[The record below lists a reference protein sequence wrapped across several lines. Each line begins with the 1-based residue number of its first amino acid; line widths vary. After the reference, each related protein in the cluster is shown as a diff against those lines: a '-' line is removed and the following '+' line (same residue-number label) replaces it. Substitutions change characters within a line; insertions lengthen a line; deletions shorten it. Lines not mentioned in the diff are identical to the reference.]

1 MSKTRIVLPIEG
13 MTCASCAATVQEA
26 LAGAGGVTSAGVN
39 FATNKAAIEYDDAQT
54 NVSQLIR
61 TVREAGYNC
70 GKASVTFGIVDLH
83 YAPSVTPLEQSL
95 AKVNGVIRAVANQAT
110 ETATVDY
117 VPGVVSAEDLEQAV
131 TAAGFDVA
139 APIAAEDPL
148 ERERIARGR
157 EIRTLTWKFVVAAVV
172 TVVAMLG
179 SMLLMADR
187 PMGEN
192 GTMKQVDLLGRLL
205 MPLAVAL
212 RDWIAGQ
219 GWVFDLN
226 WIKWGLAGLTLPVI
240 VWSGQQFYKGTWSG
254 FRHRTADMN
263 TLIGVGTGA
272 AYVYSLF
279 ATAVPSLFLRAG
291 LPADVYYE
299 AVAAIIALVLLG
311 RLFEARAKGR
321 TSEAI
326 RRLAALRSKTAR
338 VIRDGQETEIPVEA
352 VVVGDL
358 VIVKP
363 GEKLPVDGIVTEGA
377 SAVNEAML
385 TGEPMPVGKKPGDEV
400 IGATLNT
407 TGSITFRATRVGKE
421 TALGQ
426 IVQLVEDAQATKAPI
441 QKLADRVAGVFV
453 PIVIA
458 IAIAAFVGWF
468 DLGPSPDA
476 RALVFAI
483 VAFVTVLIIAC
494 PCALGLATPTAIL
507 VGTGRAAEYGI
518 LIRSGE
524 ALERLANARTVLLDK
539 TGTITE
545 GKPTVTHIVTAK
557 KPDGTPISP
566 ADVLKWAASVE
577 QRSEHPL
584 AVAIMKAAQDKEVT
598 LLPVEKFAAMEGRGV
613 RGTVDRRIIEV
624 ISLRHAR
631 ERSLELG
638 SLGGDADRLAA
649 QGRSPVIVV
658 VNNTVYAVI
667 AISDPIK
674 PTSKT
679 AIELL
684 KQRGIPVIMV
694 SGDSKKGAQAV
705 ASEVGIDEVIAEVL
719 PSQKADL
726 VRKLQRQNGGGVGG
740 AGGAHIVM
748 VGDGINDA
756 PALAQADVGIAIGT
770 GTDIAMEASDVT
782 LIRGDLRAVF
792 TAIELSRRTMR
803 TIRWNLIWAFGYNV
817 LLIPVAAGVL
827 YPVTGWLLS
836 PVLASAAMAWSSLSV
851 VLNSLTLR
859 TFKTRGMASNAV
871 LPQN

>member
-1 MSKTRIVLPIEG
+1 MSKSRIVLPIEG

-26 LAGAGGVTSAGVN
+26 LTGATGVTSSGVN
-39 FATNKAAIEYDDAQT
+39 FATNKAAIEYDAAQT
-54 NVSQLIR
+54 NVAQLIK

-95 AKVNGVIRAVANQAT
+95 SRVLGVIRAVANQAT

-117 VPGVVSAEDLEQAV
+117 VPGVVSAEDLEKAV
-131 TAAGFDVA
+131 GAAGFEVSD
-139 APIAAEDPL
+139 PIAAEDPL
-148 ERERIARGR
+148 ERERIARSR
-157 EIRTLTWKFVVAAVV
+157 EIRTLTWKFVAAAAV
-172 TVVAMLG
+172 TIVAMIG

-205 MPLAVAL
+205 MPAAVWL
-212 RDWIAGQ
+212 RDWVAGQ
-219 GWVFDLN
+219 GWGGMLDLN
-226 WIKWGLAGLTLPVI
+226 WIKWGLAVVTLPV
-240 VWSGQQFYKGTWSG
+240 VAWSGQQFYKGTWSG
-254 FRHRTADMN
+254 IRHRTADMN

-272 AYVYSLF
+272 AYVYSLI
-279 ATAVPSLFLRAG
+279 ATAAPGIFLRAG

-299 AVAAIIALVLLG
+299 AVTAIIALVLLG
-311 RLFEARAKGR
+311 RLLEARAKGR

-326 RRLAALRSKTAR
+326 RRLATLRAKAAHVVR
-338 VIRDGQETEIPVEA
+338 ERQEIDIPVEA

-363 GEKLPVDGIVTEGA
+363 GEKVPVDGIVTEGA
-377 SAVNEAML
+377 SAVNESML
-385 TGEPMPVGKKPGDEV
+385 TGEPIPVGKKPGDEV
-400 IGATLNT
+400 IGGTLNT

-441 QKLADRVAGVFV
+441 QRLADRVAGLFV

-458 IAIAAFVGWF
+458 IAIAAFVAWF
-468 DLGPSPDA
+468 DLGPGPEA
-476 RALVFAI
+476 RALVFAT

-507 VGTGRAAEYGI
+507 VGTGRAAEFGI

-524 ALERLANARTVLLDK
+524 ALERLAKVRTVLLDK

-584 AVAIMKAAQDKEVT
+584 ALAILKAAQDKQVS

-649 QGRSPVIVV
+649 QGRSPVICV

-684 KQRGIPVIMV
+684 KRRGIPVIMV
-694 SGDSKKGAQAV
+694 SGDSKKGAEAV
-705 ASEVGIDEVIAEVL
+705 AAEVGIDEVIAEVL

-726 VRKLQRQNGGGVGG
+726 VKKLQRQG
-740 AGGAHIVM
+740 GGAHVVM

-792 TAIELSRRTMR
+792 TAIELARRTMR
-803 TIRWNLIWAFGYNV
+803 TIRWNLIWAFGYNA
-817 LLIPVAAGVL
+817 LLIPVAAGAL

-836 PVLASAAMAWSSLSV
+836 PILASAAMAWSSLSV

-859 TFKTRGMASNAV
+859 AFKPRGAASHAL

>member
-1 MSKTRIVLPIEG
+1 MSKARIILPSEG

-26 LAGAGGVTSAGVN
+26 LAGATGVTSAGVN
-39 FATNKAAIEYDDAQT
+39 FATNKAAIEYDGVQT
-54 NVSQLIR
+54 NVGQLIK

-70 GKASVTFGIVDLH
+70 GKASVTFGIKELH
-83 YAPSVTPLEQSL
+83 YAPSVAPLEQAL
-95 AKVNGVIRAVANQAT
+95 ARVNGVIRAVANQAT

-117 VPGVVSAEDLEQAV
+117 IPGVVVASDLERAV
-131 TAAGFDVA
+131 TSAGFEVA
-139 APIAAEDPL
+139 EPIAAEDPI
-148 ERERIARGR
+148 ERERIARAR
-157 EIRTLTWKFVVAAVV
+157 EIKTLTWKFVVAAVV
-172 TVVAMLG
+172 AVVAMVG
-179 SMLLMADR
+179 SMLLMADH
-187 PMGEN
+187 PMGEMA
-192 GTMKQVDLLGRLL
+192 TMKGVDLVGRLL
-205 MPLAVAL
+205 MPAAVAL
-212 RDWIAGQ
+212 RDAIAGQ
-219 GWVFDLN
+219 GWILDLN
-226 WIKWGLAGLTLPVI
+226 LIKWGLAVVTLPVV
-240 VWSGQQFYKGTWSG
+240 VWSGRQFYKGTWSG

-272 AYVYSLF
+272 AYVYSLV
-279 ATAVPSLFLRAG
+279 ATANPSFFLRAN

-311 RLFEARAKGR
+311 RLLEARAKGR

-326 RRLAALRSKTAR
+326 RRLAALRAKLAH
-338 VIRDGQETEIPVEA
+338 VLRDGHEIELPVEE
-352 VVVGDL
+352 VVVGDQL
-358 VIVKP
+358 VVKP
-363 GEKLPVDGIVTEGA
+363 GEKVPVDGVVTEGA
-377 SAVNEAML
+377 SAVNESML
-385 TGEPMPVGKKPGDEV
+385 TGEPMPVAKKPGDEV
-400 IGATLNT
+400 IGGTLNT
-407 TGSITFRATRVGKE
+407 TGSITFRATRVGRE

-426 IVQLVEDAQATKAPI
+426 IVQLVEEAQATKAPI

-458 IAIAAFVGWF
+458 LAIAAFVAWF
-468 DLGPSPDA
+468 DFGPAPQA
-476 RALVFAI
+476 RALVYAT

-507 VGTGRAAEYGI
+507 VGTGKAAEYGI

-524 ALERLANARTVLLDK
+524 ALERLAKARRVLLDK

-584 AVAIMKAAQDKEVT
+584 AHAILKAAQDKQVS

-638 SLGGDADRLAA
+638 SLGTDADRLAA

-674 PTSKT
+674 PTSKA

-684 KQRGIPVIMV
+684 KRKGLAVVMV
-694 SGDSKKGAQAV
+694 SGDSRKGAEAV
-705 ASEVGIDEVIAEVL
+705 AAEVGIDEVIAEVL

-726 VRKLQRQNGGGVGG
+726 VKKLQRQSG
-740 AGGAHIVM
+740 AGDIVM

-756 PALAQADVGIAIGT
+756 PALAQANVGIAIGT

-782 LIRGDLRAVF
+782 LIRGDLRAVYI
-792 TAIELSRRTMR
+792 AIELARRTMR

-851 VLNSLTLR
+851 VLNSLTLKA
-859 TFKTRGMASNAV
+859 FKPRGAGSHAL

>member
-1 MSKTRIVLPIEG
+1 
-13 MTCASCAATVQEA
+13 
-26 LAGAGGVTSAGVN
+26 
-39 FATNKAAIEYDDAQT
+39 
-54 NVSQLIR
+54 
-61 TVREAGYNC
+61 
-70 GKASVTFGIVDLH
+70 
-83 YAPSVTPLEQSL
+83 
-95 AKVNGVIRAVANQAT
+95 
-110 ETATVDY
+110 
-117 VPGVVSAEDLEQAV
+117 
-131 TAAGFDVA
+131 
-139 APIAAEDPL
+139 
-148 ERERIARGR
+148 
-157 EIRTLTWKFVVAAVV
+157 
-172 TVVAMLG
+172 
-179 SMLLMADR
+179 
-187 PMGEN
+187 
-192 GTMKQVDLLGRLL
+192 
-205 MPLAVAL
+205 
-212 RDWIAGQ
+212 
-219 GWVFDLN
+219 
-226 WIKWGLAGLTLPVI
+226 
-240 VWSGQQFYKGTWSG
+240 
-254 FRHRTADMN
+254 
-263 TLIGVGTGA
+263 
-272 AYVYSLF
+272 
-279 ATAVPSLFLRAG
+279 
-291 LPADVYYE
+291 
-299 AVAAIIALVLLG
+299 
-311 RLFEARAKGR
+311 
-321 TSEAI
+321 
-326 RRLAALRSKTAR
+326 
-338 VIRDGQETEIPVEA
+338 
-352 VVVGDL
+352 
-358 VIVKP
+358 
-363 GEKLPVDGIVTEGA
+363 
-377 SAVNEAML
+377 
-385 TGEPMPVGKKPGDEV
+385 
-400 IGATLNT
+400 
-407 TGSITFRATRVGKE
+407 VGKE

-458 IAIAAFVGWF
+458 LALVAFVAWF
-468 DLGPSPDA
+468 DLGPVPQV
-476 RALVFAI
+476 RALVYAM

-507 VGTGRAAEYGI
+507 VGTGKAAEYGI

-584 AVAIMKAAQDKEVT
+584 AVAILKAAQDKQVSV
-598 LLPVEKFAAMEGRGV
+598 LPVEKFAAMEGRGV

-638 SLGGDADRLAA
+638 SLGADADRLAT

-674 PTSKT
+674 ATSKA

-684 KQRGIPVIMV
+684 KKRGIPVIMV
-694 SGDSKKGAQAV
+694 SGDSKSGAQAV
-705 ASEVGIDEVIAEVL
+705 AAEVGIDEVMAEVL

-726 VRKLQRQNGGGVGG
+726 VKKLQRQEGG
-740 AGGAHIVM
+740 IVM

-756 PALAQADVGIAIGT
+756 PALAQADVGVAIGT

-782 LIRGDLRAVF
+782 LIRGDLSAVF
-792 TAIELSRRTMR
+792 TAIELARRTMR

-817 LLIPVAAGVL
+817 LLIPLAAGAL

-859 TFKTRGMASNAV
+859 SFKPRGVVSHAL

>member
-1 MSKTRIVLPIEG
+1 MSKARIILPIEG

-26 LAGAGGVTSAGVN
+26 LAGASGVASAGVN
-39 FATNKAAIEYDDAQT
+39 FATNKAAIEYDSAQT
-54 NVSQLIR
+54 NVAQLIR

-83 YAPSVTPLEQSL
+83 YAPSVAPLEKSL
-95 AKVNGVIRAVANQAT
+95 SLVNGVIRAVANQAT

-117 VPGVVSAEDLEQAV
+117 IPGVVSADDLEQAV
-131 TAAGFDVA
+131 SAAGFEVA

-148 ERERIARGR
+148 ERERIARSR
-157 EIRTLTWKFVVAAVV
+157 EIRTLTWKFVAAAVV
-172 TVVAMLG
+172 AVIAMLG
-179 SMLLMADR
+179 AMVLMADR

-192 GTMKQVDLLGRLL
+192 GTMKQVDLLGRAL
-205 MPLAVAL
+205 MPLAIAL

-219 GWVFDLN
+219 AWSIDLDWV
-226 WIKWGLAGLTLPVI
+226 KWGLAIITLPVV

-254 FRHRTADMN
+254 IRHRTADMN
-263 TLIGVGTGA
+263 TLIGVGTAA
-272 AYVYSLF
+272 AYLYSLV
-279 ATAVPSLFLRAG
+279 ATAAPGLFLRAG

-311 RLFEARAKGR
+311 RLLEARAKGR

-326 RRLAALRSKTAR
+326 RRLATLRAKTAH
-338 VIRDGQETEIPVEA
+338 ILRDGKETEIAVEA
-352 VVVGDL
+352 VAVGDL

-363 GEKLPVDGIVTEGA
+363 GEKVPVDGLVTEGA
-377 SAVNEAML
+377 SAVNESML
-385 TGEPMPVGKKPGDEV
+385 TGEPIPVGKKPGDEV
-400 IGATLNT
+400 IGGTINT

-426 IVQLVEDAQATKAPI
+426 IVQLVEDAQSTKAPI
-441 QKLADRVAGVFV
+441 QKVADRVAGVFV

-458 IAIAAFVGWF
+458 IALAAFVGWF
-468 DLGPSPDA
+468 DLGPEPEA

-507 VGTGRAAEYGI
+507 VGTGKAAEYGI

-524 ALERLANARTVLLDK
+524 ALQRLATVKTVLLDK

-584 AVAIMKAAQDKEVT
+584 AAAILRAAQDKQVS
-598 LLPVEKFAAMEGRGV
+598 LLAVEKFAAMEGRGV

-649 QGRSPVIVV
+649 QGRSPVICV

-684 KQRGIPVIMV
+684 KKRGIAVIMV
-694 SGDSKKGAQAV
+694 SGDSKKGARAV
-705 ASEVGIDEVIAEVL
+705 ASEVGIDDVIAEVL

-726 VRKLQRQNGGGVGG
+726 VKKQQRQGGG
-740 AGGAHIVM
+740 IVM

-782 LIRGDLRAVF
+782 LIRGDLRAVYA
-792 TAIELSRRTMR
+792 AIELARRTMR
-803 TIRWNLIWAFGYNV
+803 TIRWNLIWAFGYNIV
-817 LLIPVAAGVL
+817 LIPVAAGVL

-851 VLNSLTLR
+851 VLNSLLLR
-859 TFKTRGMASNAV
+859 GFKPSGLATHAI

>member
-1 MSKTRIVLPIEG
+1 MPDMSKTRIILPIEG

-26 LAGAGGVTSAGVN
+26 LAGATGVTSAGVN
-39 FATNKAAIEYDDAQT
+39 FATNKAAIEYDAAQT
-54 NVSQLIR
+54 SVGQLIK

-70 GKASVTFGIVDLH
+70 GKATVTFGIVDLH
-83 YAPSVTPLEQSL
+83 YAPSVAPLEQSL
-95 AKVNGVIRAVANQAT
+95 SRVNGVIRAVANQAT

-117 VPGVVSAEDLEQAV
+117 IPGVVSAEDLEKAV
-131 TAAGFDVA
+131 VAAGFEVA

-148 ERERIARGR
+148 ERERIARSR
-157 EIRTLTWKFVVAAVV
+157 EIRTLTWKFVVAAAV
-172 TVVAMLG
+172 TIIAMIG

-187 PMGEN
+187 PNE
-192 GTMKQVDLLGRLL
+192 TMKQVDLLGRLL
-205 MPLAVAL
+205 MPAAVSL
-212 RDWIAGQ
+212 RDWVAGQ
-219 GWVFDLN
+219 GWVLDLG
-226 WIKWGLAGLTLPVI
+226 WIKWGLAIIALPVI
-240 VWSGQQFYKGTWSG
+240 VWSGRQFYKGTWSG

-272 AYVYSLF
+272 AYLYSLV
-279 ATAVPSLFLRAG
+279 ATAAPGIFLRAG
-291 LPADVYYE
+291 LRDDVYYE

-311 RLFEARAKGR
+311 RLLEARAKGR

-326 RRLAALRSKTAR
+326 RRLAALRAKSAH
-338 VIRDGQETEIPVEA
+338 VLRDRQETDVPVEA

-363 GEKLPVDGIVTEGA
+363 GEKLPVDGVVTEGA
-377 SAVNEAML
+377 SAVNESML
-385 TGEPMPVGKKPGDEV
+385 TGEPMPVAKKPGDEV
-400 IGATLNT
+400 IGGTLNT

-458 IAIAAFVGWF
+458 LAIAAFIGWF
-468 DLGPSPDA
+468 DLGPMPQE
-476 RALVFAI
+476 RALVFAT

-524 ALERLANARTVLLDK
+524 ALERLANVRTVLLDK

-584 AVAIMKAAQDKEVT
+584 ALAILKAAQDKQVS
-598 LLPVEKFAAMEGRGV
+598 LLGVEKFAAMEGRGV

-638 SLGGDADRLAA
+638 TLGADADRLAA
-649 QGRSPVIVV
+649 QGRSPVICV

-679 AIELL
+679 AIDLL
-684 KQRGIPVIMV
+684 KRRGIPVVMV
-694 SGDSKKGAQAV
+694 SGDSRKGAEAV
-705 ASEVGIDEVIAEVL
+705 AAEVGIDEVIAEVL

-726 VRKLQRQNGGGVGG
+726 VKKLQRQGGGG
-740 AGGAHIVM
+740 HIVM

-756 PALAQADVGIAIGT
+756 PALAQAHVGIAIGT

-782 LIRGDLRAVF
+782 LIRGDLRAVY
-792 TAIELSRRTMR
+792 TAIELARRTMR

-859 TFKTRGMASNAV
+859 AFKTPGAATHA
-871 LPQN
+871 LFPQN

>member
-13 MTCASCAATVQEA
+13 MTCASCAATVQKA
-26 LAGAGGVTSAGVN
+26 LVGAPGVSSAGVN
-39 FATNKAAIEYDDAQT
+39 FATNKAAIDYDEAQT
-54 NVSQLIR
+54 SVAQLI
-61 TVREAGYNC
+61 TAVRDAGYNC
-70 GKASVTFGIVDLH
+70 GKASVTFGISDLH
-83 YAPSVTPLEQSL
+83 YAPSVAVLEQGL
-95 AKVNGVIRAVANQAT
+95 ARVPGVVRAVANQAT
-110 ETATVDY
+110 ETATVEY
-117 VPGVVSAEDLEQAV
+117 VPGMV
-131 TAAGFDVA
+131 TAADLERAVTEAGFAVA
-139 APIAAEDPL
+139 EPIAAEDPI
-148 ERERIARGR
+148 ERERIARSR
-157 EIRTLTWKFVVAAVV
+157 EIRTLTWKFVLAAVV
-172 TVVAMLG
+172 TIVTMLG

-187 PMGEN
+187 PMGAH
-192 GTMKQVDLLGRLL
+192 GTMKQVDLMGRLL
-205 MPLAVAL
+205 MPLAVTV
-212 RDWIAGQ
+212 RDWIGGQ
-219 GWVFDLN
+219 GWVLN
-226 WIKWGLAGLTLPVI
+226 LEWVKWGLALVTLPV
-240 VWSGQQFYKGTWSG
+240 VLWSGQQFYKGTWSG

-272 AYVYSLF
+272 AYLYSLG
-279 ATAVPSLFLRAG
+279 ATAAGGFFLNAG

-311 RLFEARAKGR
+311 RLLEARAKGR

-326 RRLAALRSKTAR
+326 RQLATLRAKTAH
-338 VIRDGQETEIPVEA
+338 VIRDGQETDIPVEE

-363 GEKLPVDGIVTEGA
+363 GEKIPVDGVVIEGA
-377 SAVNEAML
+377 SAVNESML
-385 TGEPMPVGKKPGDEV
+385 TGEPLPVAKTPGDEV

-407 TGSITFRATRVGKE
+407 TGSITFRTTRVGKE
-421 TALGQ
+421 TTLGQ

-458 IAIAAFVGWF
+458 VAIASFVAWF
-468 DLGPSPDA
+468 DLGPTPQV
-476 RALVFAI
+476 RALVYAT

-507 VGTGRAAEYGI
+507 VGTGKAAEYGI

-524 ALERLANARTVLLDK
+524 ALERLGNARTVLLDK

-566 ADVLKWAASVE
+566 TDVLKWAASVE

-584 AVAIMKAAQDKEVT
+584 AHAIRTAAEEKQVT

-624 ISLRHAR
+624 VSLRHAR
-631 ERSLELG
+631 ERNLELG
-638 SLGGDADRLAA
+638 SLGADADRLAA
-649 QGRSPVIVV
+649 QARSPVIVV

-674 PTSKT
+674 PTSKD
-679 AIELL
+679 AVALL
-684 KQRGIPVIMV
+684 KRLGLPVVMV
-694 SGDSKKGAQAV
+694 SGDSRSGADAV
-705 ASEVGIDEVIAEVL
+705 AGEVGIDEVIAEVL

-726 VRKLQRQNGGGVGG
+726 VRKLQRQGRQV
-740 AGGAHIVM
+740 VM

-782 LIRGDLRAVF
+782 LIRGDLRAVY
-792 TAIELSRRTMR
+792 TAIELARRTMR

-817 LLIPVAAGVL
+817 LLIPIAAGAL
-827 YPVTGWLLS
+827 YPITGWLLS

-859 TFKTRGMASNAV
+859 RFKPRWIPRLAEGAA
-871 LPQN
+871 

>member
-26 LAGAGGVTSAGVN
+26 LAGASGVTSAGVN
-39 FATNKAAIEYDDAQT
+39 FATNKAAIEYDAAQT
-54 NVSQLIR
+54 TVGQLIQ
-61 TVREAGYNC
+61 TVRDAGYNC
-70 GKASVTFGIVDLH
+70 GKASVTFGIIDLH

-95 AKVNGVIRAVANQAT
+95 SRVNGVIRAAANQAT
-110 ETATVDY
+110 EMVTVDY
-117 VPGVVSAEDLEQAV
+117 IPGVANAEDLERAV
-131 TAAGFDVA
+131 AAAGFEVA

-148 ERERIARGR
+148 ERERIARSR
-157 EIRTLTWKFVVAAVV
+157 EIRTLTWKFLVAAVV
-172 TVVAMLG
+172 AIVSMMGA
-179 SMLLMADR
+179 MLLMADR
-187 PMGEN
+187 PMGEG
-192 GTMKQVDLLGRLL
+192 GTMKQVDLMGRLL
-205 MPLAVAL
+205 MPAAVWL
-212 RDWIAGQ
+212 RDWVAGQ
-219 GWVFDLN
+219 GWVLQLD
-226 WIKWGLAGLTLPVI
+226 WIKWGLAVLTLPVVI
-240 VWSGQQFYKGTWSG
+240 WSGQQFYKGTWSG

-272 AYVYSLF
+272 AYLYSLV
-279 ATAVPSLFLRAG
+279 ATIEPELFLRAG

-311 RLFEARAKGR
+311 RLLEARAKGR

-326 RRLAALRSKTAR
+326 RRLAALRAKSAH
-338 VIRDGQETEIPVEA
+338 VVRDGQETDVMVEA

-363 GEKLPVDGIVTEGA
+363 GEKVPVDGIVTEGA

-400 IGATLNT
+400 IGGTLNT

-458 IAIAAFVGWF
+458 LALVAFIAWF
-468 DLGPSPDA
+468 DLGPVPQV
-476 RALVFAI
+476 RALVYAM

-507 VGTGRAAEYGI
+507 VGTGKAAEYGI

-524 ALERLANARTVLLDK
+524 ALERLANASRVLLDK

-584 AVAIMKAAQDKEVT
+584 AVAILKAAQDKQVS

-638 SLGGDADRLAA
+638 TLGGDGDRLAA

-684 KQRGIPVIMV
+684 KKRGIPVTMV

-705 ASEVGIDEVIAEVL
+705 ANEVGIDEIIAEVL

-726 VRKLQRQNGGGVGG
+726 VKKLQRQSGGGV
-740 AGGAHIVM
+740 VM

-792 TAIELSRRTMR
+792 TAIELSRRTLR

-817 LLIPVAAGVL
+817 LLIPVAAGAL

-859 TFKTRGMASNAV
+859 SFKPRGAQSHAL